1 MLHVGQKK
9 HKTMEIIKERIVKE
23 LEKKGMIISSV
34 EKTDNNVYT
43 LTGIY
48 NEKRGSVRV
57 RVIELDPEK
66 FYYDDII
73 IPGLWEQIYID
84 IVFMD
89 DNNFIFFRTIDVDYV
104 FWDYLAAY
112 CWVIHRPM
120 RIKLPFQKAVRRLV
134 LPLLSAAA

>member
-104 FWDYLAAY
+104 FWDYLADY
-112 CWVIHRPM
+112 TSIIHVNLYKSGYKDPNYE
-120 RIKLPFQKAVRRLV
+120 V
-134 LPLLSAAA
+134 